1 MAITAAALTTK
12 MYLSLNLEVE
22 FSVEEEA
29 EGIEPPVLDVELFLG
44 EKVESWLYFSISY
57 LEFFM
62 HILHNVQ
69 YFTTLLSYRIVSNS
83 L

>member
-1 MAITAAALTTK
+1 MAITAAALTTQV
-12 MYLSLNLEVE
+12 YLSPKLGVE
-22 FSVEEEA
+22 FSVEEEE

-62 HILHNVQ
+62 YILDNAQ
-69 YFTTLLSYRIVSNS
+69 YFTTLLSYRIFSNS
-83 L
+83 V

>member
-1 MAITAAALTTK
+1 MAITAAALSTQV
-12 MYLSLNLEVE
+12 YLSRNLGVE

-44 EKVESWLYFSISY
+44 EIVESWLYFSISY

-62 HILHNVQ
+62 YILDNAQ
-69 YFTTLLSYRIVSNS
+69 YFTTLLSYRIFSNS
-83 L
+83 V